1 MNVLILE
8 CLVTEVAE
16 FPVTVLIADVSCYV
30 AIKYGI
36 QQHSACL
43 YWLSLLLVQNV
54 HVAKEEKPSSH
65 SFVQLVHNLR
75 CEDTEI

>member
-8 CLVTEVAE
+8 CLGTEVVE
-16 FPVTVLIADVSCYV
+16 FPVTVLIAAVLCYV

-43 YWLSLLLVQNV
+43 YRLAFLLMQNV

-65 SFVQLVHNLR
+65 SFV
-75 CEDTEI
+75 